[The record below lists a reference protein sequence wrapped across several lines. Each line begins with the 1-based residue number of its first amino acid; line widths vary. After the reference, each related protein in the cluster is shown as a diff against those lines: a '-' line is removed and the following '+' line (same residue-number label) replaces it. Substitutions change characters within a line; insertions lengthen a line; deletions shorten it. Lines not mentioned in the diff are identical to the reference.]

1 MARYKYTEGQDLES
15 LIDADYSS
23 IAGLSI
29 SQLREVVGRLGMAA
43 NKRIQR
49 IEKVGE
55 STPATEYV
63 ERSGG
68 RFSVKGKNLNQLR
81 TEYVRARD
89 FLKAKTGTVK
99 GYRQMM
105 AGISASMKESGRA
118 LPEGVDPRVGFKIFD
133 RLRKIDPQ
141 LVTESMKYDIV
152 DIVSMLPGN
161 WTYRG
166 KLREAH
172 RRLRQLEEE
181 RMRTGQD
188 IAASDFWS
196 DEYEDLDDDFDI

>member
-1 MARYKYTEGQDLES
+1 MARYKYTKGQDLES
-15 LIDADYSS
+15 LIDMDYSK

-55 STPATEYV
+55 STPATEYI

-89 FLKAKTGTVK
+89 FLKAKTGTV
-99 GYRQMM
+99 
-105 AGISASMKESGRA
+105 
-118 LPEGVDPRVGFKIFD
+118 
-133 RLRKIDPQ
+133 
-141 LVTESMKYDIV
+141 
-152 DIVSMLPGN
+152 
-161 WTYRG
+161 
-166 KLREAH
+166 
-172 RRLRQLEEE
+172 
-181 RMRTGQD
+181 
-188 IAASDFWS
+188 
-196 DEYEDLDDDFDI
+196 